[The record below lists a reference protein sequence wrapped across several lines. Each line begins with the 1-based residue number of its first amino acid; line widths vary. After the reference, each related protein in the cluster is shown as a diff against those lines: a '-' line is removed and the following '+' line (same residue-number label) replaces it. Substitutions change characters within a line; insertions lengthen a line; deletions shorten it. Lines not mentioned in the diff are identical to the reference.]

1 MSRFK
6 VYYTEDETT
15 KNLFTSGA
23 EWMTVDKTEYI
34 GAYHRYTTGEV
45 YTKAAWNPQT
55 SVKLIPYIAPDS
67 LIKKNET
74 YINLQPNIA
83 LRKKLPIETPIIITI
98 NDIRNKF
105 IFRYF
110 LKKINDSKII
120 EVNQSQFSDWQ
131 SNNIDRVIY
140 SGVDTIWFISGDIE
154 DKIDGTVKIPGV
166 ISRNQQNLDIA
177 SKTIPE
183 LKMHLSDLLQYYTDS
198 DFIIP
203 VDINGLDS

>member
-6 VYYTEDETT
+6 TYYTADEIT
-15 KNLFTSGA
+15 KNLYTTGG

-45 YTKAAWNPQT
+45 YTKSSWDART

-67 LIKKNET
+67 IVKKNET
-74 YINLQPNIA
+74 YINLQPNLA
-83 LRKKLPIETPIIITI
+83 LRKNIPVEIPVRIRAV
-98 NDIRNKF
+98 DIQAKF
-105 IFRYF
+105 ISRYF

-120 EVNQSQFSDWQ
+120 EVNQLQFNDWL
-131 SNNIDRVIY
+131 SGNIDRVLY
-140 SGVDTIWFISGDIE
+140 KGVETIWFISGDID
-154 DKIDGTVKIPGV
+154 DKINGTVKIPGV
-166 ISRNQQNLDIA
+166 VSLNQQNVDIA
-177 SKTIPE
+177 AKTIPE

-203 VDINGLDS
+203 TDINGLDS